1 MFDPITGFRTE
12 LTAVAEREWQQLTD
26 AQRNEILEDY
36 DLLANTDG
44 LEWAIFAE
52 QWRRERGR

>member
-1 MFDPITGFRTE
+1 MFDPITEFRTE
-12 LTAVAEREWQQLTD
+12 LTAVAEREWEQLTET
-26 AQRNEILEDY
+26 QRNEILEDY